1 MGFDQNVLN
10 KLSKFQEECPEG
22 FSELRKYIGEL
33 KASKK
38 FTAEDYLAMFDAL
51 VETRNLNAAW
61 QLLQNRGFVCS
72 KSPLEKVI
80 MDTSRFMGKYDWEHP
95 FDVEINL
102 TEDMEK
108 KVHNFINDML
118 REYGYQLSDGRRK
131 SYYISKLNGE
141 RFESN
146 KVYLK

>member
-1 MGFDQNVLN
+1 
-10 KLSKFQEECPEG
+10 
-22 FSELRKYIGEL
+22 
-33 KASKK
+33 
-38 FTAEDYLAMFDAL
+38 
-51 VETRNLNAAW
+51 
-61 QLLQNRGFVCS
+61 
-72 KSPLEKVI
+72 

-108 KVHNFINDML
+108 KVNNFINDML

-146 KVYLK
+146 KVCLK